1 MPRAEPAAAAAVSG
15 IQHRFEAIG
24 APWRIDTDEPLPGD
38 VLVAIDERIE
48 RFDRTYS
55 RFRADSL
62 VSRIAAQ
69 AGEWLFPADA
79 VPMFDLYRSLYDRTA
94 GSVSPLV
101 GARLENLGYDRTYS
115 LTPSPHR
122 VAVPSWDDTISWD
135 GRRLTTARPVLLDV
149 GAAGKGYLVDLVAGI
164 LRDAGIHSYTVDASG
179 DLLHRAEHPL
189 RIALEHPGDP
199 TKAIGVYTLSSGALC
214 ASAPNRRAWGDGLHH
229 IIDAVTGEPTS
240 RVVATWAVASSAL
253 VADGIATG
261 LFFAG
266 AGAFADAW
274 DFEYVR
280 LFANGTAEYSRELH
294 GELFT

>member
-1 MPRAEPAAAAAVSG
+1 MPRAEPAAATAVSG

-24 APWRIDTDEPLPGD
+24 APWRIDTDEPVPGD
-38 VLVAIDERIE
+38 VLAAIDERIE

-101 GARLENLGYDRTYS
+101 GARLENLGYDRAYS

-179 DLLHRAEHPL
+179 DLLHRGEHPL

-199 TKAIGVYTLSSGALC
+199 TKAIGVYTLRSGALC

-266 AGAFADAW
+266 AGAFTDAW

-280 LFANGTAEYSRELH
+280 LFANGTAEYSRELN